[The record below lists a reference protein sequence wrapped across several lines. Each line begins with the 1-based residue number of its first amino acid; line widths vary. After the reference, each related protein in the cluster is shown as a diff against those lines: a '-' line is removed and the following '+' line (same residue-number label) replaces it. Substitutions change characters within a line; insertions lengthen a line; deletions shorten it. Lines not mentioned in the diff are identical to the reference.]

1 MKLLITV
8 GKNTLE
14 LSVEEARELYNELS
28 LIFNKS
34 TQDSPYKWERHIPYW
49 DWSKE
54 PIVKFV
60 ITDDTDCSNQTKR
73 GFPYSGFPQ
82 TKNNEM

>member
-34 TQDSPYKWERHIPYW
+34 NQAPLQKWERHIPYW

-54 PIVKFV
+54 PKF
-60 ITDDTDCSNQTKR
+60 
-73 GFPYSGFPQ
+73 
-82 TKNNEM
+82 

>member
-14 LSVEEARELYNELS
+14 LSVEEARELYNELG

-34 TQDSPYKWERHIPYW
+34 TPDFPHKWERFNPYW

-54 PIVKFV
+54 PIVKYI
-60 ITDDTDCSNQTKR
+60 ITDDTDCSNQTKK
-73 GFPYSGFPQ
+73 GCLYSGFPPI
-82 TKNNEM
+82 KNLI